1 MTKYKFDKKLEAE
14 SLRYIAEHEIPADE
28 EEKADF
34 EYWKTITPE
43 DIPDMEQEEHD
54 RVLAKVQQAFNNTKQ
69 ALKEQAAKNKM
80 ISLRINE
87 NDLTVLKRKASR
99 YGLKY
104 QTYINMIL
112 HQVVTDRL
120 VDDFRL
126 ILKTGT
132 DNK

>member
-1 MTKYKFDKKLEAE
+1 MAKMTKQELVDLMHNIASDETPADAEEHQELAAMAKLRVEEIRQATSAE
-14 SLRYIAEHEIPADE
+14 IAE
-28 EEKADF
+28 
-34 EYWKTITPE
+34 
-43 DIPDMEQEEHD
+43 
-54 RVLAKVQQAFNNTKQ
+54 VQQAFNNTKRELQ
-69 ALKEQAAKNKM
+69 KQSAKNTM

-112 HQVVTDRL
+112 HQIVTDRL
-120 VDDFRL
+120 VDDFKLVLR
-126 ILKTGT
+126 TGT